1 MLYTILFDTIVIDW
15 FNITVITAVPAPPAP
30 SEPGRADSDL
40 HPVQSVQVGGECPET
55 QAASFLSW

>member
-1 MLYTILFDTIVIDW
+1 MTKYLFDLISMIPA
-15 FNITVITAVPAPPAP
+15 IPAPPAP
-30 SEPGRADSDL
+30 SEPGWADSDL

>member
-1 MLYTILFDTIVIDW
+1 M
-15 FNITVITAVPAPPAP
+15 ITAVPAPPAP

-55 QAASFLSW
+55 QASPFLSG